1 MDKPIAVLGGGAAA
15 QTIAAH
21 LTLKGFI
28 INMWEHPN
36 FEEKFKPIL
45 EKGIIE
51 CIGLVE
57 GVAKLHKAT
66 TNLKEAVEDV
76 EIINIAIPA
85 LGHESFFDELI
96 PYLREEQI
104 VIVWSGDAGSLRLA
118 KKLKDKDPKK
128 NVLIAETHTMPYG
141 TRVIEPGRVNIL
153 VLAKSI
159 CLAALPAKETAKVVN
174 ITKALYPNIVP
185 ADNVLAV
192 SLSNPNPTVHP
203 PGSVLNVGRIEYS
216 KGEFYMYREGITA
229 ATARVVRALYD
240 ETHAIAEAI
249 GFKILEY
256 EDEDFRNTGTI
267 MGVEFWAPFDKL
279 GIIAGIKGPS
289 KLDDRYI
296 IEDLPYGLVH
306 RSQLGDLVGVPTPII
321 DGIIN
326 IGAVVCETDFWEGR
340 TLKDL
345 GLAGMTKEE
354 IMRYLQEGK

>member
-21 LTLKGFI
+21 LTLKGFN
-28 INMWEHPN
+28 INIWEHPS

-57 GVAKLHKAT
+57 GIAKLHKVT

-76 EIINIAIPA
+76 EIINIAIPS
-85 LGHESFFDELI
+85 LGHEAFFDELI
-96 PYLREEQI
+96 PHLKDGQI
-104 VIVWSGDAGSLRLA
+104 VVVWSGDAGSLRLA
-118 KKLKDKDPKK
+118 KKLKDIVPEK
-128 NVLIAETHTMPYG
+128 NILIAETHTMPYG
-141 TRVIEPGRVNIL
+141 TRIIEPGKVNIL
-153 VLAKSI
+153 VLAKNI
-159 CLAALPAKETAKVVN
+159 CLAALPAKETEKVVN
-174 ITKALYPNIVP
+174 IVKNLYPNIIP
-185 ADNVLAV
+185 ADNVLAI

-203 PGSVLNVGRIEYS
+203 PGSLLNVGRIEYS

-240 ETHAIAEAI
+240 ETHSVAKAF
-249 GFKILEY
+249 GFNIIEY

-279 GIIAGIKGPS
+279 GIIADIKGPS
-289 KLDDRYI
+289 TLDDRYI

-306 RSQLGDLVGVPTPII
+306 RSQLGNLVNVSTPII

-326 IGAVVCETDFWEGR
+326 IGAVICETDFWKGR

-354 IMRYLQEGK
+354 IMNYLKEGK